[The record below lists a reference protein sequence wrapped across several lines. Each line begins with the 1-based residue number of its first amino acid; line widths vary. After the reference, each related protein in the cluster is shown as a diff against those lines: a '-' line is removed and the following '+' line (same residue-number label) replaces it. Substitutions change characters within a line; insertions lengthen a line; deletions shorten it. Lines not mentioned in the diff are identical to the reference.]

1 MITMIINKKTYFF
14 VIIALAI
21 CLAIV
26 GICGIVKQNEINN
39 NATNSLEESVTETE
53 IVCQTPEPSA
63 QLTNNDL
70 HLASRFRERCYEI
83 NITEENNVVSQE
95 TKENESMPKNVEEAP
110 GEIQGKYLDVFELTA
125 YCYGNITATG
135 TTPTANRTIAVDP
148 KVIPLGRKVYIEG
161 YGTYI
166 AEDTGG
172 VVKGNIIDIY
182 IPGYDNCIN
191 FGRRTAKVYLLD

>member
-1 MITMIINKKTYFF
+1 MIINKKTYFF
-14 VIIALAI
+14 VIITLAI

-26 GICGIVKQNEINN
+26 GICGVVTQNEINN
-39 NATNSLEESVTETE
+39 NATNNLEENITKPE
-53 IVCQTPEPSA
+53 IVCQTPEPTA
-63 QLTNNDL
+63 QLTNHDL

-95 TKENESMPKNVEEAP
+95 TKENESMPKNAEDAP